1 MTRVAAVDCGTNTI
15 KLLVADISRSGD
27 GTEHSLVRELR
38 IVRLGQGVDRTGR
51 LADEALARVFAAA
64 EEYAAIVESH
74 GVDALRFVATSAVRD
89 ASNADVFT
97 EGIRARMGVWPE
109 IASGAEEAQLSYDG
123 ATRSLPVVPSPVAVL
138 DIGGGSTEL
147 IVGDPSAGSGPA
159 GHVRAAHSLDI
170 GSVRIHERLMPSDP
184 PTAEELRAATRTVDG
199 ALDTLPS
206 YGVHVERAPTLV
218 GVAGTVTT
226 VAKLLLG
233 LETYDRD
240 RVHHA
245 SFPLADVHDLAA
257 RLVSMTVA
265 ERERLGVPAGRS
277 DVIGA
282 GAVILD
288 RVLLRSGA
296 ERLTVSDSDILDGI
310 AWSIA

>member
-15 KLLVADISRSGD
+15 RLLVTDIEPATGAQED
-27 GTEHSLVRELR
+27 LVREMR

-51 LADEALARVFAAA
+51 LADEALSRVFAAV
-64 EEYAAIVESH
+64 EEYAALIEPH
-74 GVDALRFVATSAVRD
+74 GVDALRFVATSAARD

-97 EGIRARMGVWPE
+97 EGIRSRLGVLPE
-109 IASGAEEAQLSYDG
+109 VVTGAEEAQLSYDG
-123 ATRSLPVVPSPVAVL
+123 ATRSLPVVPAPIAVL

-147 IVGDPSAGSGPA
+147 ILGDSHR
-159 GHVRAAHSLDI
+159 HVRAARSLDV
-170 GSVRIHERLMPSDP
+170 GSVRVTERLMPSDP
-184 PTAEELRAATRTVDG
+184 PTDEEVAAATRMIDD

-206 YGVHVERAPTLV
+206 YGVHADDAATLV

-226 VAKLLLG
+226 IASLLLG
-233 LETYDRD
+233 LDTYERD

-245 SFPLADVHDLAA
+245 TFAAAEVHAMAA
-257 RLVSMTVA
+257 RLLSMRAA
-265 ERERLGVPAGRS
+265 EREAAGVPRGRS

-282 GAVILD
+282 GALILD
-288 RVLLRSGA
+288 RVLHRA
-296 ERLTVSDSDILDGI
+296 ATERLTVSDADILDGI

>member
-15 KLLVADISRSGD
+15 RLLVTDIEPATGAQED
-27 GTEHSLVRELR
+27 LVREMR

-51 LADEALARVFAAA
+51 LADEALSRVFAAV
-64 EEYAAIVESH
+64 EEYAALIEPH
-74 GVDALRFVATSAVRD
+74 GVDALRFVATSAARD

-97 EGIRARMGVWPE
+97 EGIRSRLGVLPE
-109 IASGAEEAQLSYDG
+109 VVTGAEEAQLSYDG
-123 ATRSLPVVPSPVAVL
+123 ATRSLPVVPAPIAVL

-147 IVGDPSAGSGPA
+147 ILGDSD
-159 GHVRAAHSLDI
+159 GHVGAARSLDV
-170 GSVRIHERLMPSDP
+170 GSVRVTERLMPSDP
-184 PTAEELRAATRTVDG
+184 PTDEEVAAATRMIDD

-206 YGVHVERAPTLV
+206 YGVHADDAATLV

-226 VAKLLLG
+226 IASLLLG
-233 LETYDRD
+233 LDTYERD

-245 SFPLADVHDLAA
+245 TFAAAEVHAMAA
-257 RLVSMTVA
+257 RLLSMRAA
-265 ERERLGVPAGRS
+265 EREAAGVPRGRS

-282 GAVILD
+282 GALILD
-288 RVLLRSGA
+288 RVLHRA
-296 ERLTVSDSDILDGI
+296 ATERLTVSDADILDGI

>member
-15 KLLVADISRSGD
+15 RLLVTDIEPATGAQED
-27 GTEHSLVRELR
+27 LVREMR

-51 LADEALARVFAAA
+51 LADEALSRVFAAV
-64 EEYAAIVESH
+64 EEYAALIEPH
-74 GVDALRFVATSAVRD
+74 GVDALRFVATSAARD

-97 EGIRARMGVWPE
+97 EGIRSRLGVLPE
-109 IASGAEEAQLSYDG
+109 VVTGAEEAQLSYDG
-123 ATRSLPVVPSPVAVL
+123 ATRSLPVVPAPIAVL

-147 IVGDPSAGSGPA
+147 ILGDSH
-159 GHVRAAHSLDI
+159 GHVRAARSLDV
-170 GSVRIHERLMPSDP
+170 GSVRVTERLMPSDP
-184 PTAEELRAATRTVDG
+184 PTDEEVAAATRMVDD

-206 YGVHVERAPTLV
+206 YGVHADDAATLV

-226 VAKLLLG
+226 IASLLLG
-233 LETYDRD
+233 LDTYERD

-245 SFPLADVHDLAA
+245 TFAAAEVHAMAA
-257 RLVSMTVA
+257 RLLAMRAA
-265 ERERLGVPAGRS
+265 EREAAGVPRGRS

-282 GAVILD
+282 GALILD
-288 RVLLRSGA
+288 RVLHRA
-296 ERLTVSDSDILDGI
+296 ATERLTVSDADILDGI

>member
-15 KLLVADISRSGD
+15 RLLVTDIDPATGAQED
-27 GTEHSLVRELR
+27 LVREMR

-51 LADEALARVFAAA
+51 LADEALSRVFAAV
-64 EEYAAIVESH
+64 EEYAALIEPH
-74 GVDALRFVATSAVRD
+74 GVDALRFVATSAARD

-97 EGIRARMGVWPE
+97 EGIRSRLGVLPE
-109 IASGAEEAQLSYDG
+109 VVTGAEEAQLSYDG
-123 ATRSLPVVPSPVAVL
+123 ATRSLPVVPAPIAVL

-147 IVGDPSAGSGPA
+147 ILGDSH
-159 GHVRAAHSLDI
+159 GHVRAARSLDV
-170 GSVRIHERLMPSDP
+170 GSVRVTERLMPSDP
-184 PTAEELRAATRTVDG
+184 PTDEEVAAATRMVDD

-206 YGVHVERAPTLV
+206 YGVHADDAATLV

-226 VAKLLLG
+226 IASLLLG
-233 LETYDRD
+233 LTTYERD

-245 SFPLADVHDLAA
+245 TFAAAEVHAMVA
-257 RLVSMTVA
+257 RLLAMRAA
-265 ERERLGVPAGRS
+265 EREAAGVPRGRS

-282 GAVILD
+282 GALILD
-288 RVLLRSGA
+288 RVLHRA
-296 ERLTVSDSDILDGI
+296 ATERLTISDADILDGI